1 MSSTLETIRDRMSR
15 IPHGKQKVLI
25 KETGLSPRT
34 VNEIKM
40 GKRKSPGI
48 LNLEKILYWLEVN
61 DVR

>member
-1 MSSTLETIRDRMSR
+1 MSSTLEAIRDRMSR
-15 IPHGKQKVLI
+15 IQHGKQKVLI

-48 LNLEKILYWLEVN
+48 VSLEKILHWLEVN